1 MASKHSSM
9 QMFICMPI
17 NKCAPRLKLQYTVQ
31 IQQSEWHSP
40 CTSHQCLAPLQTE
53 NHASLN
59 CSLTSKTLTKIGS
72 GPRDRR
78 RSEGG
83 EEDGENLRKRDILI
97 IVKLKIH
104 NLGKY
109 WGYICH
115 GYISCPQ
122 FSPMNLQFL
131 FFKHLFV
138 NILQVTESYFLLFS
152 SLPLFLPLPSLLC
165 CLFLSEPDTSPW

>member
-1 MASKHSSM
+1 MCPQIKAPIHSANSAKWMAFSMHISSM
-9 QMFICMPI
+9 SCPFRRSTMPLLT
-17 NKCAPRLKLQYTVQ
+17 APTLQRLSQR
-31 IQQSEWHSP
+31 
-40 CTSHQCLAPLQTE
+40 LAATQE
-53 NHASLN
+53 IEGGA
-59 CSLTSKTLTKIGS
+59 
-72 GPRDRR
+72 REERR
-78 RSEGG
+78 REKKLG
-83 EEDGENLRKRDILI
+83 KRDILI

-104 NLGKY
+104 NLEKY

-152 SLPLFLPLPSLLC
+152 SFSLFFSLSSLLC
-165 CLFLSEPDTSPW
+165 CLLLSEPDTSPW